1 MALPKRASHA
11 NGQLPCRLLLTL
23 AASSLVYGCAQYHP
37 DWPERPT
44 KTCSASCGGQERA
57 YAIGPRGGLT
67 YRQQLQGGRIAVLLF
82 DDDADGETDETVS
95 LVSERADCPH
105 FLVILDG
112 VPFDVVRAM
121 HDEGHFRLFPPPSRV
136 VSVFPAMTDLALSR
150 TFHAKRCVA
159 IEALYFDREKNRM
172 SDGNAVYLS
181 GENAPWIPFVDYSA
195 PQRVAVG
202 TYLNPPSV
210 FSQELRAMVRLFGA
224 TKADTAAAYS
234 VGTAGLGTRGGEPA
248 IRRYLLDI
256 ERLCERITYDRRG
269 RVRFTITA
277 DHGQTLQRCQLANFE
292 KSLRGAGFRCT
303 KSLRGPND
311 VVIVAYG
318 LITCAAFH
326 TDRPEAVADVL
337 VDHAAVDFVTYRQ
350 ADSVVVRKRGQQAM
364 IQRGSGGYR
373 YQTIEGDPLELSP
386 IVAGLRA
393 AGFLNDQDEIAARPL
408 LEATATHRYPDA
420 LHRLWT
426 CFDGLVRK
434 QADVIASLKPE
445 ACHGSKFF
453 HAFVGPVASTHGGL
467 DYMGSVTFLLSNASP
482 LAAPPVL
489 RSEDVLEA
497 IGWPAEGRALAPNA
511 EISTAEQEAP

>member
-1 MALPKRASHA
+1 M
-11 NGQLPCRLLLTL
+11 
-23 AASSLVYGCAQYHP
+23 
-37 DWPERPT
+37 
-44 KTCSASCGGQERA
+44 
-57 YAIGPRGGLT
+57 
-67 YRQQLQGGRIAVLLF
+67 LF